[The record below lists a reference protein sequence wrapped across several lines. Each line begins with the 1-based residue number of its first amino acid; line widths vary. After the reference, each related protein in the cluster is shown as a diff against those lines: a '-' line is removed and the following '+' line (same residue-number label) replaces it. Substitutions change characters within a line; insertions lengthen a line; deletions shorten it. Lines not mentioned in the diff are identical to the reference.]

1 MPKEPAKRGR
11 PPGTGSTQYYRDSA
25 SVWQARALK
34 AEERVIELNAELV
47 QTQAYKRRGDVLE
60 TAFIGVVRALAL
72 TPPK

>member
-1 MPKEPAKRGR
+1 
-11 PPGTGSTQYYRDSA
+11 
-25 SVWQARALK
+25 
-34 AEERVIELNAELV
+34 VIELNAELV